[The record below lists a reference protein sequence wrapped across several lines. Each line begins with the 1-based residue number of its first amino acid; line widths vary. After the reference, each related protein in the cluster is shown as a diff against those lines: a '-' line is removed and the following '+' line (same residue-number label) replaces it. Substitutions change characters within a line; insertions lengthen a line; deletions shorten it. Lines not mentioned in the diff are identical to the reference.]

1 MNTPRFVDDIKIQG
15 TYFAVIIRS
24 PIAHG
29 RLKAVQCPDMP
40 NSYTLITAADIPGV
54 NQIADFPVP
63 VLADDTLSY
72 IGEPVGIL
80 TGFDMQKLEDYAAQC
95 EVVCE
100 ELSPVFSSGEIPPSH
115 TLAERHVCLGSI
127 VEREEPTQTI
137 SGVYKTGIQEHW
149 YAEPHGAVAIPAQA
163 QLTYDNHPEEK
174 NPLNKMLIHTATLWP
189 FHVKR
194 SVCQVLGIPSA
205 ALVVEPSLIGLHL
218 DGKIWYPS
226 LIACHAALAA
236 QLIRRPV
243 KLVLTREEDFR
254 YSPKRNATVISITS
268 TIGLKE
274 KTLETD
280 MTVRADLGAQGVFT
294 DEILDR
300 TCLGSLGAYSW
311 SHLTMEG
318 RAFSTNLPPQG
329 PLSGFGLA
337 QGFFAIERHVS
348 RIADSLQ
355 QDPAEWRKN
364 HALQGKLGIG
374 APHNPELD
382 APPIAE
388 LIDSTAAMC
397 DYYRKWASYEL
408 LRQKRRGK
416 AWLVRDEPLRGIGIA
431 VAYQGNG
438 FLYQWSKDEAYAIE
452 LTLNE
457 NSLEIRTGLVF
468 SNTSKDSSIERW
480 RSIAAEILLLDD
492 SQISVS
498 AGNTDT
504 APDSGPASC
513 SQSVVTITGLVEE
526 ACNELKERRANPAES
541 LPLYTR
547 RVYRPVL
554 RSAWGE
560 DSGKQIDERAL
571 SNLSWAA
578 AVVEVS
584 IDQVSYLP
592 NIRGIWLG
600 VEAGRIFSPEQACLS
615 LKTSTIHALGWA
627 VREDLAYQ
635 LGKIPDNRM
644 FGYDIPSIAELPPIY
659 IDFMKRNVSH
669 CKGIGELPFNCVPA
683 AYVQAVSQAM
693 DHPFEKIPLTP
704 PDLWN
709 VEKAYLES
717 PYGRLS

>member
-1 MNTPRFVDDIKIQG
+1 MNTPYFVDDIKIPG

-29 RLKAVQCPDMP
+29 RLKAIQCPDMP
-40 NSYTLITAADIPGV
+40 NSCTLITATDIPGV
-54 NQIADFPVP
+54 NQLADFPVP

-80 TGFDMQKLEDYAAQC
+80 TGFDMRKLEDYAAQC
-95 EVVCE
+95 EVLCE
-100 ELSPVFSSGEIPPSH
+100 ELSPVFSSGEIPPSRI
-115 TLAERHVCLGSI
+115 LAERRVSLGSDA
-127 VEREEPTQTI
+127 EREEAVQTV

-149 YAEPHGAVAIPAQA
+149 YAEPHGAVAIPAQD
-163 QLTYDNHPEEK
+163 QLVYDKRPEEEK
-174 NPLNKMLIHTATLWP
+174 PLNKMLIHTATLWP
-189 FHVKR
+189 FHVKH

-205 ALVVEPSLIGLHL
+205 ALVVEPSFIGLHL

-226 LIACHAALAA
+226 LVACHAALAA
-236 QLIRRPV
+236 HLIRRPV

-268 TIGLKE
+268 NIGLKE

-280 MTVRADLGAQGVFT
+280 ITVRTDLGAQGVFT
-294 DEILDR
+294 DEILDY
-300 TCLGSLGAYSW
+300 TCLGSMGAYSW
-311 SHLTMEG
+311 PRLTMEG
-318 RAFSTNLPPQG
+318 HAFSTNLPPQG

-337 QGFFAIERHVS
+337 QGFFAVERHVS

-364 HALQGKLGIG
+364 HALQGQLGIG
-374 APHNPELD
+374 VPCNAGLD
-382 APPIAE
+382 APPLAE

-416 AWLVRDEPLRGIGIA
+416 AWQVRDESPRGIGIA

-438 FLYQWSKDEAYAIE
+438 FLYQWNKDEAYAVE
-452 LTLNE
+452 LTLNK

-468 SNTSKDSSIERW
+468 SNTSRDSCVERW
-480 RSIAAEILLLDD
+480 RGIAAEILLLDEEH
-492 SQISVS
+492 ISVS

-513 SQSVVTITGLVEE
+513 SQSVVTITSLVEE
-526 ACNELKERRANPAES
+526 ACNELRERRANSAES

-547 RVYRPVL
+547 RVYHPVL

-560 DSGKQIDERAL
+560 DSGKQIDERVL

-584 IDQVSYLP
+584 IDQVSYTP
-592 NIRGIWLG
+592 NIRGVWLG
-600 VEAGRIFSPEQACLS
+600 VEAGRIFSREQACLS

-627 VREDLAYQ
+627 AHEELFYK
-635 LGKIPDNRM
+635 LGKIPDSHM

-659 IDFMKRNVSH
+659 IHFMKRDVSH
-669 CKGIGELPFNCVPA
+669 CKGIGELPFSCVPA

-693 DHPFEKIPLTP
+693 DHPFDKIPLTP

-709 VEKAYLES
+709 AEKAHLQS
-717 PYGRLS
+717 LHG

>member
-1 MNTPRFVDDIKIQG
+1 MNTPHFVDDITIQG

-40 NSYTLITAADIPGV
+40 NSCTLITAADIPGV
-54 NQIADFPVP
+54 NQLADFPVP

-80 TGFDMQKLEDYAAQC
+80 TGFDMRKLEDYSAQC
-95 EVVCE
+95 KVVCE

-115 TLAERHVCLGSI
+115 ILAERRVSLDCAA
-127 VEREEPTQTI
+127 EREEAAQTI

-149 YAEPHGAVAIPAQA
+149 YADPHGAVAIPAQD
-163 QLTYDNHPEEK
+163 QLVCDNHPEEK
-174 NPLNKMLIHTATLWP
+174 NLLNKMLIHTATLWP

-194 SVCQVLGIPSA
+194 SVCQILGIPA
-205 ALVVEPSLIGLHL
+205 AAIVVEPSLIGLHL

-226 LIACHAALAA
+226 LVACHAALAA
-236 QLIRRPV
+236 HLIRRPV

-254 YSPKRNATVISITS
+254 YSPKRNASVISITS
-268 TIGLKE
+268 NIGVKQ
-274 KTLETD
+274 KTLETNV
-280 MTVRADLGAQGVFT
+280 TVRADMGAQGVFT
-294 DEILDR
+294 DEILDY
-300 TCLGSLGAYSW
+300 TCLGSMGAYSW
-311 SHLTMEG
+311 PRLALEG

-348 RIADSLQ
+348 RIADSLH

-364 HALQGKLGIG
+364 HALQGQLGIG
-374 APHNPELD
+374 APHN
-382 APPIAE
+382 AGIASPIAE
-388 LIDSTAAMC
+388 LIDSAAAMC

-408 LRQKRRGK
+408 LRQKRHGE
-416 AWLVRDEPLRGIGIA
+416 AWQVRDESPRGIGIA

-438 FLYQWSKDEAYAIE
+438 FLHQWNKDAAYAIE
-452 LTLNE
+452 LTLNK
-457 NSLEIRTGLVF
+457 NSLEICTGLVF
-468 SNTSKDSSIERW
+468 SNTSRASCVERW
-480 RSIAAEILLLDD
+480 QSIAAEIL
-492 SQISVS
+492 SINEKHISVS
-498 AGNTDT
+498 VGNTDT

-526 ACNELKERRANPAES
+526 ACNELQERRTNPAES
-541 LPLYTR
+541 LPLHTR
-547 RVYRPVL
+547 RVYQPVL

-560 DSGKQIDERAL
+560 DSGKQFDERAL

-592 NIRGIWLG
+592 KIRGVWLG
-600 VEAGRIFSPEQACLS
+600 VEAGRIFSAEQACLS
-615 LKTSTIHALGWA
+615 LKTTTIHALGWA
-627 VREDLAYQ
+627 AHEELSYK
-635 LGKIPDNRM
+635 LGKIPDSYM

-659 IDFMKRNVSH
+659 IDFMKRDDSH
-669 CKGIGELPFNCVPA
+669 GKGIGELPFNCVPA

-704 PDLWN
+704 LDLWN
-709 VEKAYLES
+709 VEKA
-717 PYGRLS
+717 RLP

>member
-1 MNTPRFVDDIKIQG
+1 MNIPGFVDDITIQG
-15 TYFAVIIRS
+15 AYFAVIIRS
-24 PIAHG
+24 PVAHG

-63 VLADDTLSY
+63 VLAADTLSY

-80 TGFDMQKLEDYAAQC
+80 TGFDIRKLEDYAAQC
-95 EVVCE
+95 EVICE
-100 ELSPVFSSGEIPPSH
+100 ELSPVFLSGEIPPSH
-115 TLAERHVCLGSI
+115 ILAERRVSLGST
-127 VEREEPTQTI
+127 VEGDGTVPTV
-137 SGVYKTGIQEHW
+137 SGVYQTGIQEHW
-149 YAEPHGAVAIPAQA
+149 YAEPHGAVAIPAYN
-163 QLTYDNHPEEK
+163 QLASDSHD
-174 NPLNKMLIHTATLWP
+174 KMLIHTATLWP

-194 SVCQVLGIPSA
+194 SVCQALGIPST

-226 LIACHAALAA
+226 LVACHAALAA
-236 QLIRRPV
+236 HLIRRPV

-268 TIGLKE
+268 KA
-274 KTLETD
+274 LETAI
-280 MTVRADLGAQGVFT
+280 TISADLGAQGVFT
-294 DEILDR
+294 DEILDY
-300 TCLGSLGAYSW
+300 TCLGSMGAYSW
-311 SHLTMEG
+311 PRLTLEG

-364 HALQGKLGIG
+364 HALLQAQLGIG
-374 APHNPELD
+374 APRNAGD
-382 APPIAE
+382 APPIAQ
-388 LIDSTAAMC
+388 LIDNTAAMC

-416 AWLVRDEPLRGIGIA
+416 AWRVCDELPRGIGIA

-438 FLYQWSKDEAYAIE
+438 FLYPWNQGESYAIE
-452 LTLNE
+452 LTLNKD
-457 NSLEIRTGLVF
+457 SLDIRTGLVF
-468 SNTSKDSSIERW
+468 SNTSRYGFVERW
-480 RSIAAEILLLDD
+480 RGIAAEILLLDED
-492 SQISVS
+492 HIRVN

-513 SQSVVTITGLVEE
+513 SQSVVIIAGLVEE
-526 ACNELKERRANPAES
+526 ACKELRERRANLNAADS

-560 DSGKQIDERAL
+560 DSEKQIDERAL

-592 NIRGIWLG
+592 NIRGVWLG
-600 VEAGRIFSPEQACLS
+600 VEAGRIFSTEQARLS

-627 VREDLAYQ
+627 AHEKLSYKQ
-635 LGKIPDNRM
+635 GKIPDSCM
-644 FGYDIPSIAELPPIY
+644 FGYDILSIAELPRIY
-659 IDFMKRNVSH
+659 IEFMKRDTLH

-693 DHPFEKIPLTP
+693 DHPFERIPLTP

-709 VEKAYLES
+709 VEKEHLQS
-717 PYGRLS
+717 PSTI

>member
-1 MNTPRFVDDIKIQG
+1 MNTPRFVDDIKVQG
-15 TYFAVIIRS
+15 TYFAVMIRS

-40 NSYTLITAADIPGV
+40 NSYALITAADIPGV

-80 TGFDMQKLEDYAAQC
+80 TGFDMRKLEDYATQC
-95 EVVCE
+95 EVVYE
-100 ELSPVFSSGEIPPSH
+100 ELIPVFSSGEIPPSH
-115 TLAERHVCLGSI
+115 ILAERRISLGSSA
-127 VEREEPTQTI
+127 VECEEAAQTV
-137 SGVYKTGIQEHW
+137 SGVYQTSIQEHW
-149 YAEPHGAVAIPAQA
+149 YAEPHGAVVIPAQS
-163 QLTYDNHPEEK
+163 QLVYDNNPEEK
-174 NPLNKMLIHTATLWP
+174 LPLNKMLIHTATLWP

-194 SVCQVLGIPSA
+194 SVCQVLGIPSD

-226 LIACHAALAA
+226 LVACHAALAA
-236 QLIRRPV
+236 HRIRRPV

-254 YSPKRNATVISITS
+254 YSPKRNATVISIIS
-268 TIGLKE
+268 

-280 MTVRADLGAQGVFT
+280 ITVRADLGAHSVFT
-294 DEILDR
+294 NDILDY

-311 SHLTMEG
+311 PRLTMEG

-355 QDPAEWRKN
+355 QDPAEWRKD
-364 HALQGKLGIG
+364 HALQGQLGIG
-374 APHNPELD
+374 APRNTGLD
-382 APPIAE
+382 APPIAQ

-416 AWLVRDEPLRGIGIA
+416 PWQVRDEPPRGIGIA

-468 SNTSKDSSIERW
+468 SNTSRESCVERW
-480 RSIAAEILLLDD
+480 RNIAAKILLIDE
-492 SQISVS
+492 QHINVSV
-498 AGNTDT
+498 GNTDT

-513 SQSVVTITGLVEE
+513 SQSVVAITSLVEE
-526 ACNELKERRANPAES
+526 ACNELRERRANLAES
-541 LPLYTR
+541 LPLHTR
-547 RVYRPVL
+547 RAYCPVL

-560 DSGKQIDERAL
+560 DSGKQIDERTL

-600 VEAGRIFSPEQACLS
+600 VEAGRIFSIEQACLS

-627 VREDLAYQ
+627 VHEELSYQ
-635 LGKIPDNRM
+635 LGKIPDSRM

-659 IDFMKRNVSH
+659 IDFMKRDTPH

-709 VEKAYLES
+709 VEKT
-717 PYGRLS
+717 RLP

>member
-1 MNTPRFVDDIKIQG
+1 MNTPRFVDDIMIQG
-15 TYFAVIIRS
+15 AYFAVIIRS

-54 NQIADFPVP
+54 NQLADFPVP
-63 VLADDTLSY
+63 VLANDTLSY

-80 TGFDMQKLEDYAAQC
+80 TGFDMRKLEDYAAMC

-100 ELSPVFSSGEIPPSH
+100 ELSPVFSSGEIPVSH
-115 TLAERHVCLGSI
+115 ILAERRVSLGNA
-127 VEREEPTQTI
+127 VEREDAAQTL
-137 SGVYKTGIQEHW
+137 SGVYRTGIQEHW
-149 YAEPHGAVAIPAQA
+149 YAEPHGAVAIPAQN
-163 QLTYDNHPEEK
+163 QLIYDNHPEKK
-174 NPLNKMLIHTATLWP
+174 NLLHKMLIHTATLWP

-194 SVCQVLGIPSA
+194 SACQVLGVSSD

-226 LIACHAALAA
+226 LVACHAALAA
-236 QLIRRPV
+236 HLIRRPV

-254 YSPKRNATVISITS
+254 YSPKRNATVISIKS
-268 TIGLKE
+268 NIGPTE

-280 MTVRADLGAQGVFT
+280 ITVRADMGAQGVFT
-294 DEILDR
+294 DEILDQ

-311 SHLTMEG
+311 PRLTMEG
-318 RAFSTNLPPQG
+318 HAFSTNLPPQG

-364 HALQGKLGIG
+364 HALQGQLGIG
-374 APHNPELD
+374 APHNAQLGV
-382 APPIAE
+382 APIAG

-408 LRQKRRGK
+408 LRQKRRGT
-416 AWLVRDEPLRGIGIA
+416 AWQVRDEPPRGIGIA

-438 FLYQWSKDEAYAIE
+438 FLYQWSKDEAYAID
-452 LTLNE
+452 LTLNN

-468 SNTSKDSSIERW
+468 SNTSKDGCVARW
-480 RSIAAEILLLDD
+480 RSIAAEILSIDEED
-492 SQISVS
+492 ISIS
-498 AGNTDT
+498 AGNTDA

-513 SQSVVTITGLVEE
+513 SRNVVSITGLVEE
-526 ACNELKERRANPAES
+526 ACNELRERWAANPAEN

-547 RVYRPVL
+547 RVYSPVL

-560 DSGKQIDERAL
+560 DSGKPIDERAL
-571 SNLSWAA
+571 SNLSWAV

-584 IDQVSYLP
+584 IDQVSYVP
-592 NIRGIWLG
+592 NIRGVWLG
-600 VEAGRIFSPEQACLS
+600 VDAGRVFSEEQARFS
-615 LKTSTIHALGWA
+615 LRTSVIHALGWA
-627 VREDLAYQ
+627 SREELSYER
-635 LGKIPDNRM
+635 GKIPDKRV
-644 FGYDIPSIAELPPIY
+644 FGYDIPSVAELPPIH
-659 IDFMKRNVSH
+659 IDFVERDTLH
-669 CKGIGELPFNCVPA
+669 YKGIGELPFNCVPA
-683 AYVQAVSQAM
+683 AYIQAVSQAM
-693 DHPFEKIPLTP
+693 DYPFEKIPLTP
-704 PDLWN
+704 PDLRD
-709 VEKAYLES
+709 VEKA
-717 PYGRLS
+717 RLHV